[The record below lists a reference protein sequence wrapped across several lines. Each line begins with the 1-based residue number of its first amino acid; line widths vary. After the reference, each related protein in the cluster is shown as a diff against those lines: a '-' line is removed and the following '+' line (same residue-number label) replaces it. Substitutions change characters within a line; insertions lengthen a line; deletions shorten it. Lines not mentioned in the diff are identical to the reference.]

1 MAVCQGCG
9 RACSTDMCC
18 PNCAQFDRSS
28 FFCSQECFTSNWA
41 EHAKLH
47 AILKQQQSLSQQDQ
61 KERKLRGITAAS
73 DAVSAIKDLLVQYKG
88 KKVIVPNEL
97 IPSDENFKD
106 HQVSPVDRLIGPNGV
121 MGPRLFLVVALLVV
135 FFFFLKINSLISA
148 IPAAVEKKAVQVAD
162 ALKGGPSAGGA
173 VLVTSN
179 QGKPINSSTDKLAEP
194 SSEVKNLRSE
204 ISQLRAELEKL
215 QAAKTQEAPLDDN
228 ANASVPVDAIGAV
241 RNEASVEEQLRAL
254 RERVGVVRGEKS

>member
-9 RACSTDMCC
+9 RACSTDLCC
-18 PNCAQFDRSS
+18 PNCAQFERSS

-47 AILKQQQSLSQQDQ
+47 AILKQQQNLSQQDQ

-88 KKVIVPNEL
+88 KLVVEDPKVEHE
-97 IPSDENFKD
+97 SAQFKD
-106 HQVSPVDRLIGPNGV
+106 HRVTSVDRVIGPL
-121 MGPRLFLVVALLVV
+121 GPRLVLVLALFLVV
-135 FFFFLKINSLISA
+135 FFFLKINSLISE

-162 ALKGGPSAGGA
+162 ALKGPSAGGAA

-179 QGKPINSSTDKLAEP
+179 QMKPSVGNTD
-194 SSEVKNLRSE
+194 EVIKSLRNE
-204 ISQLRAELEKL
+204 ISQLKAELEKV
-215 QAAKTQEAPLDDN
+215 KKSESPPEN
-228 ANASVPVDAIGAV
+228 ATVPGIGAV
-241 RNEASVEEQLRAL
+241 RTEPPAEEQLRAL
-254 RERVGVVRGEKS
+254 REQVGVVRGG